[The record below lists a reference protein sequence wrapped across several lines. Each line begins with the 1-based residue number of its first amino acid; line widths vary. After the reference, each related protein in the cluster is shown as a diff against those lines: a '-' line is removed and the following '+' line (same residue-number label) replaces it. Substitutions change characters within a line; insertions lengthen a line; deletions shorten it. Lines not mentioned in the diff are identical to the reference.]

1 MNVPTAIC
9 QLPTASFGGH
19 EVNQSKRIWIAVLT
33 ALLLALG
40 VSGCGG
46 KKPKPQPQTPPP
58 QPKPVTATLAANPT
72 SIQPGQNSTLT
83 WSTENAD
90 NVTLQGNKVDPS
102 GSQTVSPTQSTDY
115 HLVATGAGGTQD
127 ATARVTVIPPAQPT
141 TPTTP
146 QSDDEI
152 FNQNVQDIYFDY
164 DKADLR
170 PEAQQALAHAA
181 QVIKQHPN
189 WRVRIEGNC
198 DERGSTEYNLTLGE
212 ERANAARQYLQQ
224 AGIGTNGLQTIS
236 YGKEKPVCTASTDD
250 CWQKNRHDHFVLL
263 H

>member
-1 MNVPTAIC
+1 
-9 QLPTASFGGH
+9 
-19 EVNQSKRIWIAVLT
+19 VNQRKRHWIVALA

-40 VSGCGG
+40 ISGCG
-46 KKPKPQPQTPPP
+46 KKPVKPPPQTPPP
-58 QPKPVTATLAANPT
+58 QPKPVTATLSANPS
-72 SIQPGQNSTLT
+72 SIQAGQTSTLT

-90 NVTLQGNKVDPS
+90 NVTLQGTKVDPS

-115 HLVATGAGGTQD
+115 HLVATGPGGTQD
-127 ATARVTVIPPAQPT
+127 ATARVTVTQPPPPQQNV
-141 TPTTP
+141 TPP
-146 QSDDEI
+146 SDDEI

-170 PEAQQALAHAA
+170 PESQQSLARAA
-181 QVIKQHPN
+181 QAINQHPN
-189 WRVRIEGNC
+189 WRVKIEGNC

-212 ERANAARQYLQQ
+212 QRADAAKQYLVQQ
-224 AGIGTNGLQTIS
+224 GVSADRLQTIS
-236 YGKEKPVCTASTDD
+236 YGKEKPVCSESTED

>member
-1 MNVPTAIC
+1 
-9 QLPTASFGGH
+9 
-19 EVNQSKRIWIAVLT
+19 LT

-40 VSGCGG
+40 ISGCGK
-46 KKPKPQPQTPPP
+46 KKPAPQPQTPPS
-58 QPKPVTATLAANPT
+58 QPNPVTATLTANLT
-72 SIQPGQNSTLT
+72 SIERGQTSTLT

-102 GSQTVSPTQSTDY
+102 GSETVSPTQSTDY
-115 HLVATGAGGTQD
+115 HLVATGPGGTQD
-127 ATARVTVIPPAQPT
+127 ATARVTVSAPPPPQTT
-141 TPTTP
+141 TPP
-146 QSDDEI
+146 SDDEI

-170 PEAQQALAHAA
+170 PESQQALARAA
-181 QVIKQHPN
+181 QAINQHPN

-212 ERANAARQYLQQ
+212 ERANSARQYLEQQ
-224 AGIGTNGLQTIS
+224 GISADRLQPIS
-236 YGKEKPVCTASTDD
+236 YGKEKPVCTESTDD

>member
-1 MNVPTAIC
+1 MN
-9 QLPTASFGGH
+9 H
-19 EVNQSKRIWIAVLT
+19 SKRNWIVALT

-40 VSGCGG
+40 ISGCG
-46 KKPKPQPQTPPP
+46 KKPVPKQPPTPPP
-58 QPKPVTATLAANPT
+58 QPKPVTATLSASPT
-72 SIQPGQNSTLT
+72 SIERGQTATLT

-90 NVTLQGNKVDPS
+90 NVTLQGTKVDPS

-115 HLVATGAGGTQD
+115 HLVATGPGGTQD
-127 ATARVTVIPPAQPT
+127 ATARVTVSQPQQTQQTVTPP
-141 TPTTP
+141 
-146 QSDDEI
+146 SDDEI

-170 PEAQQALAHAA
+170 SESQQALTRAA
-181 QVIKQHPN
+181 QAMSQHPN
-189 WRVRIEGNC
+189 WRVKIEGNA

-212 ERANAARQYLQQ
+212 SRADAAKEFLTK
-224 AGIGTNGLQTIS
+224 AGVSADRLQTIS
-236 YGKEKPVCTASTDD
+236 YGKEKPVCTESTED